1 MRDARQKHPSW
12 GETIV
17 HGQSL
22 FYQADERAEVTMS
35 TATGAVSSSRKVFAV
50 VPAGIWVPLLAM
62 AWVFLNVL
70 LVTLGTRDSARGP
83 LFSMAAGGIDGGILG
98 WILITTLTEKFHA
111 GTAGLLGGYG
121 FQDILNNFKLTG
133 QYARWV
139 HAQLDPVL
147 DAVLGSGRESLHEAI
162 QKEMV
167 WIGSTAAVVTLATL
181 IVQLIRTAAIKPA
194 TNQ

>member
-1 MRDARQKHPSW
+1 
-12 GETIV
+12 
-17 HGQSL
+17 
-22 FYQADERAEVTMS
+22 MS
-35 TATGAVSSSRKVFAV
+35 TATQSASLPRKVLSA

-70 LVTLGTRDSARGP
+70 LMDLGTRDSVYAP
-83 LFSMAAGGIDGGILG
+83 LFCMAAGGIDGVIVGCIV
-98 WILITTLTEKFHA
+98 ITTLSEKLHA

-147 DAVLGSGRESLHEAI
+147 DAVLGNGRESLHEVI

-167 WIGSTAAVVTLATL
+167 WIGSTAAVVVLATL
-181 IVQLIRTAAIKPA
+181 IVQLIRTAGNKPETA
-194 TNQ
+194 Q